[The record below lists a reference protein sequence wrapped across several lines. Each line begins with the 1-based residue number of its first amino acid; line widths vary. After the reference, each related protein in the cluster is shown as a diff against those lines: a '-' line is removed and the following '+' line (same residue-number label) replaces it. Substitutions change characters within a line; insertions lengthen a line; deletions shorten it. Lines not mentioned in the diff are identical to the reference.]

1 MRKHKAEGPAVGEQQ
16 GRATPCHL
24 FITPPKQAHSHQ
36 HHLHCARG
44 YPALSS
50 ACVCALREPGL
61 RARKPHLLVHA
72 EPSHHSHQPRPQP
85 CQVRARATPAHP
97 ASLSRLQGA

>member
-1 MRKHKAEGPAVGEQQ
+1 MGEYKTKAPAMKGHTHVTCSSP
-16 GRATPCHL
+16 A
-24 FITPPKQAHSHQ
+24 QAHGHQ
-36 HHLHCARG
+36 HHLHCAKG

-85 CQVRARATPAHP
+85 CQVRSRATQARSV
-97 ASLSRLQGA
+97 SLSRLQGA